1 MKVSVIIPVK
11 NRPEVILRA
20 IGSAFAQSV
29 RPYEVIV
36 VDDGSTDQTPEVV
49 EELMQSEPAL
59 KLIRN
64 ESSSGAPTARN
75 QGAYSAEGDLLA
87 FLDSD
92 DCWKENKL
100 ESQLKLLQMYPQT
113 PAVFTGFEF
122 HYGDRQKKTSRT
134 PETVARSDLYSR
146 NVLGGCSSAL
156 VRRDVFAQV
165 GGFKPEM
172 PSCQDWELWLRLAD
186 IGDLKTIPEPLVVYY
201 FDGGMRISKNREN
214 VENGH
219 NMIFGL
225 LQDEIDKRPD
235 SGVVKAHQHL
245 RMAEVYLKQFDD
257 ISAVIT
263 SLGRAIISSPSPGC
277 LFLVF
282 KRLAQI
288 VYYKT
293 LVRES
298 GS

>member
-1 MKVSVIIPVK
+1 
-11 NRPEVILRA
+11 
-20 IGSAFAQSV
+20 
-29 RPYEVIV
+29 
-36 VDDGSTDQTPEVV
+36 
-49 EELMQSEPAL
+49 
-59 KLIRN
+59 
-64 ESSSGAPTARN
+64 
-75 QGAYSAEGDLLA
+75 
-87 FLDSD
+87 
-92 DCWKENKL
+92 
-100 ESQLKLLQMYPQT
+100 
-113 PAVFTGFEF
+113 
-122 HYGDRQKKTSRT
+122 
-134 PETVARSDLYSR
+134 
-146 NVLGGCSSAL
+146 
-156 VRRDVFAQV
+156 
-165 GGFKPEM
+165 M